1 MPHPFAVVTAS
12 NIGGG
17 EHPMNRQLITS
28 LSICIRGDAFEVADT
43 KLF

>member
-17 EHPMNRQLITS
+17 EHPMNRQLIPHVVID
-28 LSICIRGDAFEVADT
+28 LYQG
-43 KLF
+43 